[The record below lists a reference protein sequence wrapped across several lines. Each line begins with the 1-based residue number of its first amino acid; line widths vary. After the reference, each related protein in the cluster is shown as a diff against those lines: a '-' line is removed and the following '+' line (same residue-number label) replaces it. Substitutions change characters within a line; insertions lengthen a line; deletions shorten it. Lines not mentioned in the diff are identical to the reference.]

1 MEKLELSLKIED
13 LKTIL
18 ILIGILQI
26 GVFIIMLLVLKNS
39 VDERGAGKEI
49 TIQNHITI
57 NNDEYI
63 DEDEEATEN
72 I

>member
-1 MEKLELSLKIED
+1 MENLELSLKIED

-26 GVFIIMLLVLKNS
+26 GVFVMMLLVLKNS
-39 VDERGAGKEI
+39 VDERGAEKEI
-49 TIQNHITI
+49 IIQNHITI
-57 NNDEYI
+57 NRDEYI